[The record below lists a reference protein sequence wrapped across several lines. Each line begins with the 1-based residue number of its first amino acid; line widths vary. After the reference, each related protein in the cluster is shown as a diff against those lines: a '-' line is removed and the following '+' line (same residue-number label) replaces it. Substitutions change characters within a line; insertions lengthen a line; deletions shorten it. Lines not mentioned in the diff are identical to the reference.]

1 MKSIHKTILVT
12 ISSFLFLTSCS
23 ESDEVLDTTKPE
35 IILGKPSDHQHF
47 EFGDNIEIQALL
59 KDNIELGSYKIDIH
73 SDNDGH
79 QHKTSEKAWE
89 YSNSGVIKG
98 NKTFQLEKS
107 IQIPNEKYKEGHYHL
122 GIIVTDTSGN
132 ETQSFIEI
140 VIGDDH
146 HH

>member
-1 MKSIHKTILVT
+1 MKSIYKTILLAIT
-12 ISSFLFLTSCS
+12 PILFLSSCS

-35 IILGKPSDHQHF
+35 IILGLPQEHQEY
-47 EFGDNIEIQALL
+47 EFGGEIKIQAIL
-59 KDNIELGSYKIDIH
+59 KDNVELGAYKIDIH
-73 SDNDGH
+73 TDGDGH
-79 QHKTSEKAWE
+79 QHRTSAKAWE
-89 YSNSGVIKG
+89 FSDSGVIKG
-98 NKTFQLEKS
+98 KREYQLEKT
-107 IQIPNEKYKEGHYHL
+107 IQIPEGEYLEGHYHL